1 MRSLLLLAFLG
12 GISTVQAIGTAKG
25 FGSATTGGGSAAP
38 ATPTSKEQLITW
50 LSDSTPRV
58 ILLTSIFDFTSYYGT
73 TTGPICKP
81 WSCTPNPQLAINT
94 SGWCSSTAPTGTA
107 TWYNSG
113 ASRSLVVGSNKTL
126 LGKGSSSGLKGIGL
140 SIRGVSNVI
149 IQNIVISD
157 LNSQYVWGGD
167 AIDIGGSTNV
177 WIDHNYIKN
186 VGRQMLVIHFEPSTG
201 ITISNNYFDGRAT
214 YSTGCDGHHYWVF
227 LLPGQGDQITI
238 AQNYI
243 YYTAGRGPH
252 TGGTS
257 GNTQQV
263 HIVNNYFN
271 SITGHALDSDIG
283 SVVLAEG
290 NYFNSVKT
298 PSVAGTAGSEF
309 FIQSS
314 SDVATCNAAMGR
326 TCQANTLVGSGSV
339 AARVDAAVMKS
350 LKSLDGV
357 KKYTPIATSQVPSYV
372 LANAG
377 VGKVN

>member
-58 ILLTSIFDFTSYYGT
+58 IL
-73 TTGPICKP
+73 
-81 WSCTPNPQLAINT
+81 
-94 SGWCSSTAPTGTA
+94 
-107 TWYNSG
+107 
-113 ASRSLVVGSNKTL
+113 NKTL

-271 SITGHALDSDIG
+271 SITGHALDSDVG

-350 LKSLDGV
+350 LKSFLLPMHV
-357 KKYTPIATSQVPSYV
+357 
-372 LANAG
+372 
-377 VGKVN
+377 